1 MNEIELFKQIARDTK
16 RRRREMAR
24 DRRKIQKSLKTIALE
39 LKVIYPDPVLVEA
52 VSLLT
57 DQDLVWHG
65 DFDTLREPIAELM
78 FKVHQTGLFKDEVNR
93 LASIVMSYEL
103 PPTL

>member
-1 MNEIELFKQIARDTK
+1 M
-16 RRRREMAR
+16 
-24 DRRKIQKSLKTIALE
+24 
-39 LKVIYPDPVLVEA
+39 
-52 VSLLT
+52 SLLT